1 MKKLIRVS
9 VRAFVEHL
17 LRQGDLSSVFDF
29 GSRTS
34 GYNGLRAH
42 QKIQK
47 SRPDPYHS
55 EVPVFYRIDNESLT
69 LNIQGRIDGVYR
81 QNGSVVIEEI
91 KTTRRD
97 LDNFIAEQNPLHWA
111 QVKTYAAIYSLEND
125 IENIQT
131 QLTYCQL
138 ETGEIKTFSEE
149 ISSDELNLFF
159 LDLASQYLDWMERIE
174 HWQSARD
181 KAILNA
187 SFPFSSFRLG
197 QSEMVEE
204 VSKTIQ
210 NDGQIIIQAPTGTGK
225 TIAALYPAVK
235 SLALGHV
242 EKVFYLTA
250 RSTGRV
256 IAEKTLMELNQRG
269 LNIKFVTITAKEKIC
284 FNPDKNCT
292 SEECPFAKGYYNR
305 LVEAR
310 ESLFKKDEFTR
321 ETILE
326 IAEFYEICPFEFSL
340 DMSLW
345 VDCVICDVNYAF
357 DPRVYLRRFFLENS
371 LNGTFLIDE
380 AHNLVDRSREMF
392 SAQIDKASFL
402 ELRQKLDNKKSEIYK
417 LAGEINSTLLEK
429 KQAHGEDVYAWE
441 QDRPEDLLPLLKNL
455 VLSLERK
462 VTANPQSPL
471 NPFLLDH
478 YFEVNWFC
486 KVAEMYNENYVTCL
500 EKKGRDLTV
509 KLFCV
514 DPSEQLS
521 AALERANSAVLFSA
535 TITPMSYFARML
547 GCREDVQKRILP
559 SPFPPE
565 NLCVLASKSVS
576 TLYRH
581 RSHTKH
587 DLAKTIGSLV
597 SAKRGNYL
605 VFFPSYAYMDM
616 VFPLYEQLFPHHTMR
631 IQTQGMS
638 EDERLMFLEYFSH
651 ENSSTLVGF
660 AVMGGIFGEGI
671 DLVGDRLSG
680 AVIVGVGLPGISL
693 ERELIRV
700 HFEDKEMP
708 GFNYSYL
715 YPGMNRVFQA
725 AGRVIRSEEDRGAI
739 LLVDTRYSLPQYNS
753 LFPSDWQ
760 VRFVQNE
767 KQVSHILDKFWKGQ
781 SLMEDEQRYLDQ
793 ENDE

>member
-1 MKKLIRVS
+1 MKKLIKVS

-29 GSRTS
+29 APRTP
-34 GYNGLRAH
+34 GYNGIRAH

-47 SRPDPYHS
+47 SRPDSYQS

-69 LNIQGRIDGVYR
+69 LDIQGRIDGVYR

-125 IENIQT
+125 VENIQT

-138 ETGEIKTFSEE
+138 ETGEIKTFSEK
-149 ISSDELNLFF
+149 ISGKELNLFF
-159 LDLASQYLDWMERIE
+159 IDLASQYCDWMERIE
-174 HWQSARD
+174 RWQSVRNE
-181 KAILNA
+181 AILNA
-187 SFPFSSFRLG
+187 EFPFSSFRLG
-197 QSEMVEE
+197 QLQMIED
-204 VSKTIQ
+204 VSHAIQ
-210 NDGQIIIQAPTGTGK
+210 NREQMLIQAPTGTGK
-225 TIAALYPAVK
+225 TIAALFPAVK
-235 SLALGHV
+235 ALAQGHV
-242 EKVFYLTA
+242 DKIFYLTA
-250 RSTGRV
+250 RTTGRV
-256 IAEKTLMELNQRG
+256 IAEKTLMELNTKG
-269 LNIKFVTITAKEKIC
+269 LNIKYVTITAKEKIC
-284 FNPDKNCT
+284 FNPENNCT
-292 SEECPFAKGYYNR
+292 SEECPCAKGYYDR
-305 LVEAR
+305 LADAR
-310 ESLFKKDEFTR
+310 EALFKQDEFTR

-326 IAEFYEICPFEFSL
+326 IAEFHEICPFEFSL

-357 DPRVYLRRFFLENS
+357 DPRVYLRRFFLEGS
-371 LNGTFLIDE
+371 LNSTFLIDE

-392 SAQIDKASFL
+392 SAQINKSSFL
-402 ELRQKLDNKKSEIYK
+402 DLRRKIDNKKSEIYK
-417 LAGEINSTLLEK
+417 LSGEINKTLLER
-429 KQAHGEDVYAWE
+429 KQAQGEDVYAWD
-441 QDRPEDLLPLLKNL
+441 QDRPEDLLPLLKSL
-455 VLSLERK
+455 ALSLERS

-471 NPFLLDH
+471 NPILLDR

-486 KVAEMYNENYVTCL
+486 KVADMYDTNYVTCL
-500 EKKGRDLTV
+500 EQKERDLIV

-514 DPSEQLS
+514 DPSTHLS
-521 AALERANSAVLFSA
+521 SALERASSSVLFSA
-535 TITPMSYFARML
+535 TITPMSYFAQML

-565 NLCVLASKSVS
+565 NLCVLASRSVS

-581 RSHTKH
+581 RSQTKN
-587 DLAKTIGSLV
+587 DLARTIGLLV
-597 SAKRGNYL
+597 NAKKGNYL
-605 VFFPSYAYMDM
+605 VFFPSYVYMKM
-616 VFPLYEQLFPHHTMR
+616 VLPLYKQFFPHHTMLV
-631 IQTQGMS
+631 QTQGMS
-638 EDERLMFLEYFSH
+638 EEERLQFLECFSV

-660 AVMGGIFGEGI
+660 VVMGGIFGEGI
-671 DLVGDRLSG
+671 DLMGDRLSG
-680 AVIVGVGLPGISL
+680 AVVVGVGLPGISL

-700 HFEDKEMP
+700 HFEEKQMP
-708 GFNYSYL
+708 GFHYSYL

-753 LFPSDWQ
+753 LFPSEWQ

-767 KQVSHILDKFWKGQ
+767 KQMNHILDKFWTGE
-781 SLMEDEQRYLDQ
+781 SRSEIE
-793 ENDE
+793 

>member
-9 VRAFVEHL
+9 VRVFVEHL
-17 LRQGDLSSVFDF
+17 LRQGNLSSVFDLS
-29 GSRTS
+29 SRTS
-34 GYNGLRAH
+34 GYSGMRAH

-47 SRPDPYHS
+47 SRPDSYHS
-55 EVPVFYRIDNESLT
+55 EVPVFYRIDNKSLT
-69 LNIQGRIDGVYR
+69 LDIQGRIDGVYR

-97 LDNFIAEQNPLHWA
+97 LDNFIAEQNSLHWT
-111 QVKTYAAIYSLEND
+111 QVKTYAAMYSLENNID
-125 IENIQT
+125 NIQA

-138 ETGEIKTFSEE
+138 ETGEIKTFFQEVSNEK
-149 ISSDELNLFF
+149 LYLFF
-159 LDLASQYLDWMERIE
+159 LDLVSQYLDWMERIE
-174 HWQSARD
+174 SWQSARNEV
-181 KAILNA
+181 ILNA
-187 SFPFSSFRLG
+187 NFPFSSFRLG
-197 QSEMVEE
+197 QLQMVED
-204 VSKTIQ
+204 VSHTIQ
-210 NDGQIIIQAPTGTGK
+210 HQEQMIIQAPTGTGK
-225 TIAALYPAVK
+225 TIAALFPAVK
-235 SLALGHV
+235 ALAQGHV
-242 EKVFYLTA
+242 DKIFYLTA
-250 RSTGRV
+250 RTTGRV
-256 IAEKTLMELNQRG
+256 ITEKTLMELNTKG
-269 LNIKFVTITAKEKIC
+269 LQIKFVTITAKDKIC

-292 SEECPFAKGYYNR
+292 SEECPYAKGYYDR
-305 LVEAR
+305 LAEAR
-310 ESLFKKDEFTR
+310 ESLFRQDEFTR

-340 DMSLW
+340 DLSLW

-371 LNGTFLIDE
+371 INCTFLIDE

-392 SAQIDKASFL
+392 SARITKGSFL
-402 ELRQKLDNKKSEIYK
+402 ELRRKLDNKKSEIYT
-417 LAGEINSTLLEK
+417 LIGEINNTLLER
-429 KQAHGEDVYAWE
+429 KQALGDEVYAW
-441 QDRPEDLLPLLKNL
+441 DKDCPEDLLSLLRRL

-471 NPFLLDH
+471 NQILLDY

-486 KVAEMYNENYVTCL
+486 KVADMYDENYVTCL
-500 EKKGRDLTV
+500 EQKGRDLTV

-514 DPSEQLS
+514 DPSAHLS
-521 AALERANSAVLFSA
+521 TALERTNSAVLFSA
-535 TITPMSYFARML
+535 TITPMSYFAQIL

-565 NLCVLASKSVS
+565 NLCLLASKSVS

-581 RSHTKH
+581 RTHTKN

-597 SAKRGNYL
+597 EAKKGNYL

-616 VFPLYEQLFPHHTMR
+616 VIPLYEQLFPHHTMLVQ
-631 IQTQGMS
+631 IQGMS
-638 EDERLMFLEYFSH
+638 EDERLQFLEHFSH
-651 ENSSTLVGF
+651 ENSKTLVGF
-660 AVMGGIFGEGI
+660 VVMGGIFGEGI
-671 DLVGDRLSG
+671 DLMGDRLSG
-680 AVIVGVGLPGISL
+680 AVVVGVGLPALSL

-700 HFEDKEMP
+700 HFEEKQMP

-739 LLVDTRYSLPQYNS
+739 LLVDTRYSLPQYAS

-760 VRFVQNE
+760 VRFVRDE
-767 KQVSHILDKFWKGQ
+767 KQMGHILDKFWTGKSG
-781 SLMEDEQRYLDQ
+781 
-793 ENDE
+793 

>member
-1 MKKLIRVS
+1 MKKLVRVS

-29 GSRTS
+29 ASRTP

-47 SRPDPYHS
+47 SRPDSYLS

-69 LNIQGRIDGVYR
+69 LDIQGRIDGVYR

-138 ETGEIKTFSEE
+138 ETGEIKTFSEK
-149 ISSDELNLFF
+149 ISGEELNVFF
-159 LDLASQYLDWMERIE
+159 LDLAAQYCDWMERIE
-174 HWQSARD
+174 RWQSARNA
-181 KAILNA
+181 AILNA
-187 SFPFSSFRLG
+187 AFPFSSFRLG
-197 QSEMVEE
+197 QLQMVED
-204 VSKTIQ
+204 VSHTIQ
-210 NDGQIIIQAPTGTGK
+210 NREQLIIQAPTGTGK
-225 TIAALYPAVK
+225 TVAALFPAIK
-235 SLALGHV
+235 ALAQGHID
-242 EKVFYLTA
+242 KIFYLTA
-250 RSTGRV
+250 RTTGRV
-256 IAEKTLMELNQRG
+256 IAEKTLMELNTKG
-269 LNIKFVTITAKEKIC
+269 LNIKFVTLTAKEKIC
-284 FNPDKNCT
+284 FDPEKNCT
-292 SEECPFAKGYYNR
+292 SEECPYARGYYDR
-305 LVEAR
+305 LANAR
-310 ESLFKKDEFTR
+310 ESLFERDEFTR

-326 IAEFYEICPFEFSL
+326 IAEYYEICPFEFSL
-340 DMSLW
+340 DMCLW
-345 VDCVICDVNYAF
+345 VDCVICDMNYAF
-357 DPRVYLRRFFLENS
+357 DPRVYLRRFFLESS
-371 LNGTFLIDE
+371 LNSTFLIDE

-392 SAQIDKASFL
+392 SAQINRASFL
-402 ELRQKLDNKKSEIYK
+402 ELRRKIGNKKSEIYK
-417 LAGEINSTLLEK
+417 IVGEINKTLLEK
-429 KQAHGEDVYAWE
+429 KQVQGEEVYAWD
-441 QDRPEDLLPLLKNL
+441 QDRPEDLLPLLKSL

-462 VTANPQSPL
+462 VTADPQFSL
-471 NPFLLDH
+471 NPILLDH

-486 KVAEMYNENYVTCL
+486 KVADMYDANYVTCL
-500 EKKGRDLTV
+500 EQKERDLIV
-509 KLFCV
+509 RLFCV
-514 DPSEQLS
+514 DPSDQLA
-521 AALERANSAVLFSA
+521 AALERANSSVLFSA
-535 TITPMSYFARML
+535 TITPISYFAQML

-581 RSHTKH
+581 RSQTKN
-587 DLAKTIGSLV
+587 DLARTIGSLV
-597 SAKRGNYL
+597 NAKKGNYF
-605 VFFPSYAYMDM
+605 VFFPSYVYMDM
-616 VFPLYEQLFPHHTMR
+616 VLPLYEQLFPHHTLLV
-631 IQTQGMS
+631 QTQGMS
-638 EDERLMFLEYFSH
+638 EDERLEFLERFSI
-651 ENSSTLVGF
+651 ENNSTLVGF
-660 AVMGGIFGEGI
+660 VVMGGIFGEGI
-671 DLVGDRLSG
+671 DLMGDRLSG
-680 AVIVGVGLPGISL
+680 AVVVGVGLPGISL

-700 HFEDKEMP
+700 HFEARQMP
-708 GFNYSYL
+708 GFNYAYL

-767 KQVSHILDKFWKGQ
+767 KQMNHILDRFWTGR
-781 SLMEDEQRYLDQ
+781 SRPEIE
-793 ENDE
+793 

>member
-1 MKKLIRVS
+1 MKKLIKIS

-17 LRQGDLSSVFDF
+17 LRQGDLSSVFDLS
-29 GSRTS
+29 SRTS
-34 GYNGLRAH
+34 GYSGLRAH

-47 SRPDPYHS
+47 SRPDTYHS

-69 LNIQGRIDGVYR
+69 LDIQGRIDGVYR

-97 LDNFIAEQNPLHWA
+97 LDNFIAEQNSLHWA
-111 QVKTYAAIYSLEND
+111 QVKTYAAMYSLENNID
-125 IENIQT
+125 NIQA

-138 ETGEIKTFSEE
+138 ETGEIKTFFQEA
-149 ISSDELNLFF
+149 SSDELNLFF
-159 LDLASQYLDWMERIE
+159 LDLANRYLDWMKRIE
-174 HWQSARD
+174 SWQSARNE
-181 KAILNA
+181 AILNA
-187 SFPFSSFRLG
+187 NFPFSSFRLG
-197 QSEMVEE
+197 QLQMVED
-204 VSKTIQ
+204 VSHTIQ
-210 NDGQIIIQAPTGTGK
+210 NQEQMIIQAPTGTGK
-225 TIAALYPAVK
+225 TIAALFPAVK
-235 SLALGHV
+235 SLAQGHV
-242 EKVFYLTA
+242 DKIFYLTA
-250 RSTGRV
+250 RTTGRV
-256 IAEKTLMELNQRG
+256 IAEKTLMELNTKSLQ
-269 LNIKFVTITAKEKIC
+269 IKFVTLTAKEKIC

-292 SEECPFAKGYYNR
+292 SEECPYAKGYYDR
-305 LVEAR
+305 LAEAR
-310 ESLFKKDEFTR
+310 ESLFRQDEFTR

-340 DMSLW
+340 DLSLW

-357 DPRVYLRRFFLENS
+357 DPRVYLRRFFLESS
-371 LNGTFLIDE
+371 LNCTFLIDE

-392 SAQIDKASFL
+392 SARITKGSFL
-402 ELRQKLDNKKSEIYK
+402 ELRQKLDNKKSEIYT
-417 LAGEINSTLLEK
+417 LIGEINNTLFER
-429 KQAHGEDVYAWE
+429 KQALGDEVYAW
-441 QDRPEDLLPLLKNL
+441 DKDCPEDLLSLLKRL

-471 NPFLLDH
+471 NQILLDH

-486 KVAEMYNENYVTCL
+486 KVADMYDDNYVTCL
-500 EKKGRDLTV
+500 EQKGRDLTV

-514 DPSEQLS
+514 DPSTHLS
-521 AALERANSAVLFSA
+521 AALERTNSAVLFSA
-535 TITPMSYFARML
+535 TITPMSYFAQIL

-565 NLCVLASKSVS
+565 NLCLLASKSVS

-581 RSHTKH
+581 RSHTKN

-597 SAKRGNYL
+597 NAKKGNYL

-616 VFPLYEQLFPHHTMR
+616 VFPLYEQLFPHHTMLV
-631 IQTQGMS
+631 QTQGMG
-638 EDERLMFLEYFSH
+638 EDERLLFLEHFSY
-651 ENSSTLVGF
+651 ENNNTLVGF
-660 AVMGGIFGEGI
+660 VVMGGIFGEGI
-671 DLVGDRLSG
+671 DLMGDRLSG
-680 AVIVGVGLPGISL
+680 AVVVGVGLPGLSL

-700 HFEDKEMP
+700 HFEEKQMP

-739 LLVDTRYSLPQYNS
+739 LLVDTRYSLPQYAS

-760 VRFVQNE
+760 VRFVRNKEQMG
-767 KQVSHILDKFWKGQ
+767 HILDEFWSGE
-781 SLMEDEQRYLDQ
+781 SGWDE
-793 ENDE
+793 

>member
-1 MKKLIRVS
+1 MKKLIKIS

-17 LRQGDLSSVFDF
+17 LRQGDLSSVFDLS
-29 GSRTS
+29 SRTS
-34 GYNGLRAH
+34 GYSGLRAH

-47 SRPDPYHS
+47 SRPDTYHS

-69 LNIQGRIDGVYR
+69 LDIQGRIDGVYR

-97 LDNFIAEQNPLHWA
+97 LDNFIAEQNSLHWA
-111 QVKTYAAIYSLEND
+111 QVKTYAAMYSLENNID
-125 IENIQT
+125 NIQA

-138 ETGEIKTFSEE
+138 ETGEIKTFFQE
-149 ISSDELNLFF
+149 ISNEELHLFF

-174 HWQSARD
+174 SWQSARSE
-181 KAILNA
+181 AILNA
-187 SFPFSSFRLG
+187 NFPYSSFRLG
-197 QSEMVEE
+197 QLQMVED
-204 VSKTIQ
+204 VSHTIQ
-210 NDGQIIIQAPTGTGK
+210 NQEQMIIQAPTGTGK
-225 TIAALYPAVK
+225 TIAALFPAVK
-235 SLALGHV
+235 ALAQGHV
-242 EKVFYLTA
+242 EKIFYLTA
-250 RSTGRV
+250 RTTGRV
-256 IAEKTLMELNQRG
+256 IAEKTLMKLNTKNLQ
-269 LNIKFVTITAKEKIC
+269 IKFVTLTAKEKIC

-292 SEECPFAKGYYNR
+292 SEECPYAKGYYDR
-305 LVEAR
+305 LAEAR
-310 ESLFKKDEFTR
+310 ESLFRQDEFTR

-340 DMSLW
+340 DLSLW

-371 LNGTFLIDE
+371 LNCTFLIDE

-392 SAQIDKASFL
+392 SARITKGGFL
-402 ELRQKLDNKKSEIYK
+402 ELRRKLDNKKSEIYT
-417 LAGEINSTLLEK
+417 LIGEINNTLLER
-429 KQAHGEDVYAWE
+429 KQALGDEVYAW
-441 QDRPEDLLPLLKNL
+441 DKDCPEDLLSLLKRL

-471 NPFLLDH
+471 NQILLDH

-486 KVAEMYNENYVTCL
+486 KVADMYDDNYVTCL
-500 EKKGRDLTV
+500 EQKGRDLTV

-514 DPSEQLS
+514 DPSTHLS
-521 AALERANSAVLFSA
+521 AALERTNSAVLFSA
-535 TITPMSYFARML
+535 TITPMSYFAQIL

-565 NLCVLASKSVS
+565 NLCLLASKSVS

-581 RSHTKH
+581 RSHTKN

-597 SAKRGNYL
+597 NAKKGNYL

-616 VFPLYEQLFPHHTMR
+616 VFPLYEQLFPHHTMLV
-631 IQTQGMS
+631 QTQGMG
-638 EDERLMFLEYFSH
+638 EDERLLFLEHFSY
-651 ENSSTLVGF
+651 ENNNTLVGF
-660 AVMGGIFGEGI
+660 VVMGGIFGEGI
-671 DLVGDRLSG
+671 DLMGDRLSG
-680 AVIVGVGLPGISL
+680 AVVVGVGLPGLSL

-700 HFEDKEMP
+700 HFEEKQMP

-739 LLVDTRYSLPQYNS
+739 LLVDTRYSLPQYAS

-760 VRFVQNE
+760 VRFVRNKEQMGY
-767 KQVSHILDKFWKGQ
+767 ILDEFWSGE
-781 SLMEDEQRYLDQ
+781 SGWDE
-793 ENDE
+793 

>member
-1 MKKLIRVS
+1 MKKLIKIS

-17 LRQGDLSSVFDF
+17 LRQGDLSSVFDLS
-29 GSRTS
+29 SRTS
-34 GYNGLRAH
+34 GYSGLRAH

-47 SRPDPYHS
+47 SRPDTYHS

-69 LNIQGRIDGVYR
+69 LDIQGRIDGVYR

-97 LDNFIAEQNPLHWA
+97 LDNFIAEQNSLHWA
-111 QVKTYAAIYSLEND
+111 QVKTYAAMYSLENNID
-125 IENIQT
+125 NIQA

-138 ETGEIKTFSEE
+138 ETGEIKTFFQE
-149 ISSDELNLFF
+149 ISNEELHLFF

-174 HWQSARD
+174 SWQSARSE
-181 KAILNA
+181 AILNA
-187 SFPFSSFRLG
+187 NFPYSSFRLG
-197 QSEMVEE
+197 QLQMVED
-204 VSKTIQ
+204 VSHTIQ
-210 NDGQIIIQAPTGTGK
+210 NQEQMIIQAPTGTGK
-225 TIAALYPAVK
+225 TIAALFPAVK
-235 SLALGHV
+235 ALAQGHV
-242 EKVFYLTA
+242 EKIFYLTA
-250 RSTGRV
+250 RTTGRV
-256 IAEKTLMELNQRG
+256 IAEKTLMKLNTKNLQ
-269 LNIKFVTITAKEKIC
+269 IKFVTLTAKEKIC

-292 SEECPFAKGYYNR
+292 SEECPYAKGYYDR
-305 LVEAR
+305 LAEAR
-310 ESLFKKDEFTR
+310 ESLFRQDEFTR

-340 DMSLW
+340 DLSLW

-357 DPRVYLRRFFLENS
+357 DPRVYLRRFFLESS
-371 LNGTFLIDE
+371 LNCTFLIDE

-392 SAQIDKASFL
+392 SARITKGGFL
-402 ELRQKLDNKKSEIYK
+402 ELRRKLDNKKSEIYT
-417 LAGEINSTLLEK
+417 LIGEINNTLLER
-429 KQAHGEDVYAWE
+429 KQALGDEVYAW
-441 QDRPEDLLPLLKNL
+441 DKDCPEDLLSLLKRL

-462 VTANPQSPL
+462 VTANPQSSL
-471 NPFLLDH
+471 NQILLDH

-486 KVAEMYNENYVTCL
+486 KVADMYDDNYVTCL
-500 EKKGRDLTV
+500 EQKGRDLTV

-514 DPSEQLS
+514 DPSTHLS
-521 AALERANSAVLFSA
+521 AALERTNSAVLFSA
-535 TITPMSYFARML
+535 TITPMSYFAQIL

-565 NLCVLASKSVS
+565 NLCLLASKSVS

-581 RSHTKH
+581 RSHTKN

-597 SAKRGNYL
+597 NAKKGNYL

-616 VFPLYEQLFPHHTMR
+616 VFPLYEQLFPHHTMLV
-631 IQTQGMS
+631 QTQGMG
-638 EDERLMFLEYFSH
+638 EDERLLFLEHFSY
-651 ENSSTLVGF
+651 ENNNTLVGF
-660 AVMGGIFGEGI
+660 VVMGGIFGEGI
-671 DLVGDRLSG
+671 DLMGDRLSG
-680 AVIVGVGLPGISL
+680 AVVVGVGLPGLSL

-700 HFEDKEMP
+700 HFEEKQMP

-739 LLVDTRYSLPQYNS
+739 LLVDTRYSLPQYAS

-760 VRFVQNE
+760 VRFVRNKEQMG
-767 KQVSHILDKFWKGQ
+767 HILDEFWSGE
-781 SLMEDEQRYLDQ
+781 SGWDE
-793 ENDE
+793 